1 MLITCNFTPVYHEK
15 FKVGVPFAGKYKEI
29 LNSDAVE
36 FGGGG
41 HVNPRVKNSKREKW
55 DGKSNSIEIRLAPLS
70 VQVFQCTK
78 VAVKR
83 KKA

>member
-1 MLITCNFTPVYHEK
+1 M
-15 FKVGVPFAGKYKEI
+15 
-29 LNSDAVE
+29 NSDAVE